1 MMSAR
6 CIESRCVR
14 MLITVVLSHPNP
26 LNALWRAMASSRGD
40 VSTGGT
46 LRLAMDRRLGC
57 SFLFF
62 FFSVG

>member
-1 MMSAR
+1 
-6 CIESRCVR
+6 

-46 LRLAMDRRLGC
+46 LRLAMDRNLGC

-62 FFSVG
+62 FFFSVG